1 MRTAELLVG
10 GGLGLTCWW
19 LAGKQSTRIECPA
32 LLPGCDRRCRYQTRS
47 KLSSNLKQTLEMMKT
62 PFNFLRR
69 SADDQRIE
77 KLKGLTLFKRLTA
90 RELRELDELLHE
102 RSYQKDEV
110 IFDEGDEGLG
120 LFIVLSG
127 RAKVVSSHGALQR
140 LAPEF
145 GPGDFFG
152 ELALFEEAQR
162 TARALALE
170 QTQVLTLFRREFFSL
185 LERDQGMGVKIL
197 FELSRTVV
205 WRSRKLLASQPHLPT
220 V

>member
-1 MRTAELLVG
+1 
-10 GGLGLTCWW
+10 
-19 LAGKQSTRIECPA
+19 
-32 LLPGCDRRCRYQTRS
+32 
-47 KLSSNLKQTLEMMKT
+47 MKWS
-62 PFNFLRR
+62 FNFLRG

-77 KLKGLTLFKRLTA
+77 NLKGLSLFKRLTA

-110 IFDEGDEGLG
+110 IFDEGDTGLG

-127 RAKVVSSHGALQR
+127 RVKIVSSHAALQR

-145 GPGDFFG
+145 GPGDCFG
-152 ELALFEEAQR
+152 ELALFEEEQR
-162 TARALALE
+162 TARAVALE
-170 QTQVLTLFRREFFSL
+170 PTQVLALFRTEFVSL
-185 LERDQGMGVKIL
+185 LERDRGIGVKIL

-205 WRSRKLLASQPHLPT
+205 WRSRKLLANEPHLPT

>member
-1 MRTAELLVG
+1 MPDGTQTELRRT
-10 GGLGLTCWW
+10 
-19 LAGKQSTRIECPA
+19 LAV
-32 LLPGCDRRCRYQTRS
+32 
-47 KLSSNLKQTLEMMKT
+47 MKT
-62 PFNFLRR
+62 PFNFLRG

-77 KLKGLTLFKRLTA
+77 NLKRLTLFKELTA

-110 IFDEGDEGLG
+110 IFDEGDAGLG

-127 RAKVVSSHGALQR
+127 RVKVVSSHAALQR

-162 TARALALE
+162 TARAVALE
-170 QTQVLTLFRREFFSL
+170 PTQVLALFRTEFVSL
-185 LERDQGMGVKIL
+185 LERDRGIGVKIL
-197 FELSRTVV
+197 FELTRTVIG
-205 WRSRKLLASQPHLPT
+205 RSRKLLASQPHLPT